1 MMKEVEDGRKLRH
14 VECNDRSQPIITCK
28 SMAKVQGQFIY
39 ETEKATVHNKL
50 LKQIQGGINL
60 KPVKTND
67 RSKPLL
73 DGLRKFRRQM
83 TIEEQI
89 LKSES
94 RANLAEMK
102 PVESEED
109 EMDEMDDIDKVRDDL
124 QSTKQ
129 LLALELRNREAQER
143 ENKRLQT
150 RLQNLEA
157 ELERVLWKPL
167 EPDNTDSTPDD
178 DLVKSLKKEAVEAQ
192 NTAKQLEQ
200 KYHDIAS
207 QLDRTKIELEEQKR
221 IIAAMNKRHSVQV
234 NYIFIMNVCY
244 YAFR

>member
-1 MMKEVEDGRKLRH
+1 
-14 VECNDRSQPIITCK
+14 
-28 SMAKVQGQFIY
+28 MAKVQGQFIY

-67 RSKPLL
+67 RSRPLL

-192 NTAKQLEQ
+192 NTSKQLEQ

-207 QLDRTKIELEEQKR
+207 ELDRTKIELEEQKR

-234 NYIFIMNVCY
+234 NSIFFNECLLLCFPLNYHI
-244 YAFR
+244 FKI